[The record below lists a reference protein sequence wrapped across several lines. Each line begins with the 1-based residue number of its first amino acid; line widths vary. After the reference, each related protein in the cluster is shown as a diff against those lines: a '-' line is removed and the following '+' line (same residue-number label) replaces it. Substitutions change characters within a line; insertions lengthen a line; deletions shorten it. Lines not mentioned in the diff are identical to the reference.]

1 MVKKRLLA
9 CALSL
14 LMIGGTISYPVPAA
28 AADPT
33 ALTSEGGELQ
43 SGSYEL
49 TGPLTLS
56 ENLTIP
62 AGAEVTLD
70 LKGSTLTGN
79 GTGSVITIENGASLT
94 LTDSGESGTVTG
106 GNSASGGG
114 IYNNGTLLMTGG
126 TVTDNTAQQGGG
138 IYSSGSMTLQNV
150 DITDN
155 SATGKM
161 LFGGGISIGAADDD
175 VKIENCTITGNT
187 AVSGGGGIAYVD
199 SDSSGKYVRITDC
212 IVTDN
217 SAQGGVQSGGGG
229 ILTYGNAAVS
239 NCYITDNT
247 AGYSGGG
254 VAFGPTPTLG
264 ITPSLML
271 SNSIIQ
277 KNSAGTYGGG
287 IVTSSI
293 DSLTISGGSVTGNTS
308 ANGGGIAAVL
318 TGFTLTDGGVIA
330 NNTASTGGDD
340 VYFMYKY
347 PGIEMTGNPLTLP
360 SPSSFG
366 IDGVAQWFEDAPDM
380 RYEGNETVVARY
392 DSFTEEKQDHYLS
405 AGQIFT
411 VTFDSRG
418 GSQTA
423 PRFAAD
429 GHTIS
434 EPPAPTLEKYIFT
447 GWFTDEAAE
456 ASRFDFSTPITDD
469 LTLYAGWERDFENY
483 PVYTLTYES
492 NGGTVYDVE
501 EYEGGTTVTL
511 DKEPARNGYTFT
523 GWYADSDLTQKI
535 DSILLDDNKT
545 VYAGWEEYTEPC
557 ITIEFD
563 TRGGTPAPDPVVIP
577 YSCILEDEDG
587 SAYYEYLNNLEP
599 VADPQLPG
607 YDFSYWSFDYI
618 GTGIEDDD
626 PYVSSEMEAL
636 KIEVDTVIESLSEA
650 LKSGSYEGE
659 QLTDE
664 ELQNLRLEL
673 SVYKSYYRTLVYSD
687 DLDDPFVGLTETELE
702 AKFDQWQFGIL
713 AMPIES
719 IPFLFLDGIDDLP
732 DDGYTVTL
740 HAEYEKDS
748 SPVYLGGTVNI
759 TPADLTIYTGGAE
772 GSGAYVTENETGSA
786 VISSDFPRPLFHV
799 SVTDGSDPADITV
812 NGENGQEW
820 TFEAANS
827 PAENGETLY
836 YIVPQNQDG
845 TQEPVRVQYTDGNG
859 SFYTD
864 DDFDPA
870 QAGTSMTLNS
880 ELYMGDVN
888 LGKVTAQSSDET
900 PYALSAGQG
909 TLTVRV
915 VVGEQESAISQVLK
929 EGDEIT
935 LSYGEIAAVAA
946 EGTTFTVNSTT
957 VPVDDDSQISL
968 LADDICEKG
977 AGPDTGRTAALESRA
992 EEITGVSAENAEHE
1006 SKYLDL
1012 VDVKN
1017 GNAWVTPSEDI
1028 TVYWAYPEGTD
1039 SSTEFTLL
1047 HFAGLHRDNPADT
1060 ASGILEWENV
1070 EKIPVTN
1077 TEDGIAFTVGA
1088 GGFSPFVLTWEKESE
1103 PEVPSEPTNPPSD
1116 AENPGGGAGNGGAN
1130 TDTGNAA
1137 AVQTGDTL
1145 NTTPMILVLLISA
1158 GTSLA
1163 MILYRRRFQK

>member
-380 RYEGNETVVARY
+380 RYEGNETVVAR
-392 DSFTEEKQDHYLS
+392 S
-405 AGQIFT
+405 A
-411 VTFDSRG
+411 
-418 GSQTA
+418 
-423 PRFAAD
+423 
-429 GHTIS
+429 
-434 EPPAPTLEKYIFT
+434 LT
-447 GWFTDEAAE
+447 G
-456 ASRFDFSTPITDD
+456 
-469 LTLYAGWERDFENY
+469 
-483 PVYTLTYES
+483 
-492 NGGTVYDVE
+492 
-501 EYEGGTTVTL
+501 
-511 DKEPARNGYTFT
+511 K
-523 GWYADSDLTQKI
+523 
-535 DSILLDDNKT
+535 
-545 VYAGWEEYTEPC
+545 
-557 ITIEFD
+557 
-563 TRGGTPAPDPVVIP
+563 
-577 YSCILEDEDG
+577 
-587 SAYYEYLNNLEP
+587 NN
-599 VADPQLPG
+599 
-607 YDFSYWSFDYI
+607 S
-618 GTGIEDDD
+618 
-626 PYVSSEMEAL
+626 
-636 KIEVDTVIESLSEA
+636 
-650 LKSGSYEGE
+650 
-659 QLTDE
+659 
-664 ELQNLRLEL
+664 
-673 SVYKSYYRTLVYSD
+673 
-687 DLDDPFVGLTETELE
+687 
-702 AKFDQWQFGIL
+702 
-713 AMPIES
+713 
-719 IPFLFLDGIDDLP
+719 
-732 DDGYTVTL
+732 
-740 HAEYEKDS
+740 H
-748 SPVYLGGTVNI
+748 
-759 TPADLTIYTGGAE
+759 
-772 GSGAYVTENETGSA
+772 
-786 VISSDFPRPLFHV
+786 
-799 SVTDGSDPADITV
+799 
-812 NGENGQEW
+812 
-820 TFEAANS
+820 
-827 PAENGETLY
+827 
-836 YIVPQNQDG
+836 
-845 TQEPVRVQYTDGNG
+845 
-859 SFYTD
+859 
-864 DDFDPA
+864 
-870 QAGTSMTLNS
+870 
-880 ELYMGDVN
+880 
-888 LGKVTAQSSDET
+888 
-900 PYALSAGQG
+900 
-909 TLTVRV
+909 
-915 VVGEQESAISQVLK
+915 
-929 EGDEIT
+929 
-935 LSYGEIAAVAA
+935 
-946 EGTTFTVNSTT
+946 
-957 VPVDDDSQISL
+957 
-968 LADDICEKG
+968 
-977 AGPDTGRTAALESRA
+977 
-992 EEITGVSAENAEHE
+992 
-1006 SKYLDL
+1006 
-1012 VDVKN
+1012 
-1017 GNAWVTPSEDI
+1017 
-1028 TVYWAYPEGTD
+1028 
-1039 SSTEFTLL
+1039 
-1047 HFAGLHRDNPADT
+1047 
-1060 ASGILEWENV
+1060 
-1070 EKIPVTN
+1070 
-1077 TEDGIAFTVGA
+1077 
-1088 GGFSPFVLTWEKESE
+1088 
-1103 PEVPSEPTNPPSD
+1103 
-1116 AENPGGGAGNGGAN
+1116 
-1130 TDTGNAA
+1130 
-1137 AVQTGDTL
+1137 
-1145 NTTPMILVLLISA
+1145 
-1158 GTSLA
+1158 
-1163 MILYRRRFQK
+1163 